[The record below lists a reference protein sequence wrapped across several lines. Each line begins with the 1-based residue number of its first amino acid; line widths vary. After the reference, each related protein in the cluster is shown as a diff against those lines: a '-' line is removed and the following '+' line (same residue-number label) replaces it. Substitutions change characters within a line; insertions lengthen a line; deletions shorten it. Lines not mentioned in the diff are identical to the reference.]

1 MRKTSDRFLGKRG
14 IISGMDMK
22 RPSVRIAY
30 WTLFAFC
37 ILLVLI
43 CLVPPL
49 YVMLSSLKN
58 IQEFY
63 QVPPTIIPKTLELGK
78 LKTVWQD
85 TAFGSAYISSLIV
98 IVGCVAS
105 TLLFNGMA
113 GYALAILKPKG
124 HKFAFAMILFSLM
137 MPTLINIVPVL
148 VNLTNMKLLN
158 NYLPI
163 WLGFGCNAFQVVL
176 FKTNFESLPPSLID
190 AAKLDGCNA
199 LRTFTRIVLPM
210 SKPIVMVVTVLT
222 VNAAWSDFLMPFLV
236 LKAESLKTVM
246 VKIYTM
252 TNFPKDEQMVALL
265 FAIIPPTIIFCFF
278 SKYFTKGVSVGAV
291 KG

>member
-1 MRKTSDRFLGKRG
+1 MKEKNRFWGKRG
-14 IISGMDMK
+14 IISGMDMR
-22 RPSVRIAY
+22 RPSVKIAY
-30 WTLFAFC
+30 WCLFAFC

-58 IQEFY
+58 IDEFY
-63 QVPPTIIPKTLELGK
+63 QVPPTIIPKTLELDK
-78 LKTVWQD
+78 LVTVWKD
-85 TAFGSAYISSLIV
+85 TSFGSAYVSSLIV

-105 TLLFNGMA
+105 TLLFNGLA
-113 GYALAILKPKG
+113 GYALAILRPRG
-124 HKFAFAMILFSLM
+124 HKYAFALILFSLM

-148 VNLTNMKLLN
+148 VNLTKMKLLN
-158 NYLPI
+158 NYLPL

-176 FKTNFESLPPSLID
+176 FKTSFESIPPALID
-190 AAKLDGCNA
+190 AAKLDGCSA
-199 LRTFTRIVLPM
+199 LGIFGRIVLPV

-236 LKAESLKTVM
+236 LKDESLKTVM

-278 SKYFTKGVSVGAV
+278 SKYFTQGISVGSV